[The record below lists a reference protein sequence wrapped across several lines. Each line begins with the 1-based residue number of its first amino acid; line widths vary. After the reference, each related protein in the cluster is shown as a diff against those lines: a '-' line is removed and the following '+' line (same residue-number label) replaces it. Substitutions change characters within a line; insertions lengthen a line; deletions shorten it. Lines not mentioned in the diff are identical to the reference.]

1 MDCMS
6 KRWAQPSTRSTPEL
20 FIKRCFIRPVHV
32 MLILAGMALLLSAA
46 QMHAYTP
53 SSTAIFS
60 SVSTQELFLQ
70 PDSELPVDI
79 FVNTPYGKPVNVSFS
94 TDYPSHVLR
103 VDGELHSI
111 STSFPL
117 QREMRV
123 YANWNAPQGDYLVTL
138 RVHVQDGGQ
147 SFTETH
153 PIRVHVGEKGLLT
166 YYTTSNT
173 TLPARVSAPIFSTN
187 AINLSRTER
196 TTVSVS
202 FLNTGSSTDYLVRL
216 AEPSLNLLVHVVNET
231 HRLVEDGSRVTSWLD
246 ITARTNS
253 PFGETPLYV
262 EAYNMVSGE
271 KTLLGVVRV
280 NVYETFNLDARLPF
294 HSFVVE
300 ENDLIE
306 TTLSLENTEYSDVD
320 VIIESS
326 SSLAQPANST
336 IRVPAKT
343 SITVPLSIHASP
355 SLGVR
360 GDTLFVMNPNLTEQV
375 SFTVE
380 TVPRGTLKPIVS
392 DENARGNGSPFTPI
406 SGFVSGVFSSV
417 WGLVIIALAG
427 LIIFSQKFREG
438 VVARLPKP
446 VPPAKAPPAPKP
458 SSLPAPSAP
467 APVPSAPAPG
477 IVSNV
482 PVPTSK
488 TDATPAQNN

>member
-1 MDCMS
+1 MS
-6 KRWAQPSTRSTPEL
+6 KRWALPSTRSTPEL
-20 FIKRCFIRPVHV
+20 FIKRCLIRPIHV
-32 MLILAGMALLLSAA
+32 MLILAGLALLLSAA

-53 SSTAIFS
+53 SSSNVFS

-79 FVNTPYGKPVNVSFS
+79 IVNTPYGKPVNISFS
-94 TDYPSHVLR
+94 TEYPSHVLR

-111 STSFPL
+111 STSFPT

-138 RVHVQDGGQ
+138 RVHIQDGAQ

-153 PIRVHVGEKGLLT
+153 PIRVSVGEKGLLT
-166 YYTTSNT
+166 YYTTPHT
-173 TLPARVSAPIFSTN
+173 TFPARVSAPVFSTN
-187 AINLSRTER
+187 TINLSRTER

-202 FLNTGSSTDYLVRL
+202 FLNSGSATDYLIRL
-216 AEPSLNLLVHVVNET
+216 TEPSLNLSVHIVNET

-262 EAYNMVSGE
+262 EAYNLVSGE

-280 NVYETFNLDARLPF
+280 NVYEKFNLAASLPF
-294 HSFVVE
+294 QSFVVE
-300 ENDLIE
+300 ENDSLE
-306 TTLSLENTEYSDVD
+306 TLLTLENTEYSDVD
-320 VIIESS
+320 VVIESS
-326 SSLAQPANST
+326 SSLAQPSHST
-336 IRVPAKT
+336 LRVPAKT
-343 SITVPLSIHASP
+343 TITVPLSIRASP

-360 GDTLFVMNPNLTEQV
+360 SDAVYILNPNLTEQV

-380 TVPRGTLKPIVS
+380 TVPRGTLKPIVP
-392 DENARGNGSPFTPI
+392 DENASGNGLPFTPI

-417 WGLVIIALAG
+417 WGVVIILLAG
-427 LIIFSQKFREG
+427 LIVFSQKFRDG

-446 VPPAKAPPAPKP
+446 VPPAKAPPVPKP
-458 SSLPAPSAP
+458 TPAAAPSAP
-467 APVPSAPAPG
+467 APDKSTPSPG
-477 IVSNV
+477 IVSNA
-482 PVPTSK
+482 PVPSSK
-488 TDATPAQNN
+488 SDAAPVQK